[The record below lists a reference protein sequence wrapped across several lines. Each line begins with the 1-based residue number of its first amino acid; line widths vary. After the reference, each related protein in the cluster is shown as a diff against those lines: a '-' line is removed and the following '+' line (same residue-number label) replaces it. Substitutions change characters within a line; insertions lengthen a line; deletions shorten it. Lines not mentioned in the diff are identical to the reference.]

1 MSHVKQAFTANDDF
15 IMQKTFILGVGAQRT
30 GSTWLHSQIAKNPQ
44 IHTGLVKEHHV
55 FNVIF
60 TPYFKKYEQDL
71 RTLVTSSPKETH
83 GYRKKKRLLSFI
95 NDPENYFN
103 YFEKLCLNNETIEA
117 VADIT
122 PAYSMLDHQA
132 YSFIRHGLEKRGFNV
147 KVVFVM
153 RDPVERVWSMMHQK
167 GRGDTDVQDRQI
179 KFKEFTSVHSS
190 MRTRYDRTIVE
201 LEKVFAQDDIFYA
214 FYETFFNQ
222 KSFSELEKFLALNLA
237 APDFDLIKNESH
249 MKKPINEPLAIE
261 AANYY
266 AETYEF
272 IANRFGDKATAI
284 WPGYRHLQQV

>member
-44 IHTGLVKEHHV
+44 IHTGLAKEHHV

-103 YFEKLCLNNETIEA
+103 YFEKRCLNNETIEA

-222 KSFSELEKFLALNLA
+222 KSFSELEKFLALNLT
-237 APDFDLIKNESH
+237 L
-249 MKKPINEPLAIE
+249 PLLTSI
-261 AANYY
+261 
-266 AETYEF
+266 
-272 IANRFGDKATAI
+272 
-284 WPGYRHLQQV
+284 